1 MVETIQDNLPGMRR
15 PLKGW
20 KWTDEQMARAQA
32 RKKQRR
38 AVELG
43 ICRADCEICGGQ
55 GYLRNNVALGEPG
68 FGGMH
73 LCPNSDRWRQPGN
86 ARSGISIKEASQ
98 LCWGSMEETSSIITA
113 VAEIQQVLALG
124 YGWVYVHGGFGT
136 GKTQVLKIAVAE
148 ALRARKTA
156 AYVRMAEILDHLRE
170 AFQSDSKVSESS
182 RLAWWAQLPVL
193 AIDEF
198 DRVRDTGYGQER
210 RFVLM
215 DWRYEGAL
223 RQENVT
229 IMASNSDPVNLPDYL
244 YDRIRDGR
252 FRVVPVSG
260 KSMRPGMGE

>member
-55 GYLRNNVALGEPG
+55 GFLRNNVALGEPG
-68 FGGMH
+68 FGKMH

-98 LCWGSMEETSSIITA
+98 LHWSSMDETSSIGTA
-113 VAEIQQVLALG
+113 VAEIQQALARG
-124 YGWVYVHGGFGT
+124 YGWVYVYGGFGT

-156 AYVRMAEILDHLRE
+156 AYVRMAEILDHL
-170 AFQSDSKVSESS
+170 
-182 RLAWWAQLPVL
+182 
-193 AIDEF
+193 
-198 DRVRDTGYGQER
+198 QER

-215 DWRYEGAL
+215 DRRYEGAL

-252 FRVVPVSG
+252 FRVVSVSG

>member
-1 MVETIQDNLPGMRR
+1 MMVTIQDNLPEMRA
-15 PLKGW
+15 PLKKW
-20 KWTDEQMARAQA
+20 KWTDEQMTRAEEH
-32 RKKQRR
+32 KKQRR
-38 AVELG
+38 AVDLG
-43 ICRADCEICGGQ
+43 VCRADCEICGGQ

-68 FGGMH
+68 FGGIH
-73 LCPNSDRWRQPGN
+73 LCPNADRCRQPGN
-86 ARSGISIKEASQ
+86 ARSGISIKEAGQ
-98 LCWGSMEETSSIITA
+98 LCWGSMEETSSIKTA
-113 VAEIQQVLALG
+113 VAEIHQVLALG

-148 ALRARKTA
+148 AMRAGKTA

-170 AFQSDSKVSESS
+170 SFQTDSKVSERS
-182 RLAWWAQLPVL
+182 RLEWWSQLPVL

-215 DWRYEGAL
+215 DRRYEGAL
-223 RQENVT
+223 RQEQVT

-252 FRVVPVSG
+252 FRVLPVSG
-260 KSMRPGMGE
+260 KSMRPGMGG